1 MKKLLI
7 SIAIIPIICL
17 SLCNNILAE
26 TVYTEG
32 TLNYVIRNGTIVIT
46 KYFGRESSV
55 TVPSSINN
63 LPVIEIAS
71 GAFVDTNAKD
81 VIIPDTVIN
90 IAADSMDSNVKY
102 EIVDEAAVIKD
113 NYIQEETKDTTDSD
127 SKENIDISETV
138 DIDEPE
144 SNIDDGKEV
153 VVIEDEIVE
162 TGDVDPDAI
171 EDIEIK
177 EDSNNIVNNDNNSLF
192 IVVIG
197 GLIIGVIVYCIK
209 KKRH

>member
-90 IAADSMDSNVKY
+90 IAADAMDSDVKY

-153 VVIEDEIVE
+153 EVIEDEIVE
-162 TGDVDPDAI
+162 TGDVEII
-171 EDIEIK
+171 E
-177 EDSNNIVNNDNNSLF
+177 DNNSIDTTQENNEEHSTNIILF
-192 IVVIG
+192 IV
-197 GLIIGVIVYCIK
+197 IGVVALFVFIYNK
-209 KKRH
+209 KHKC

>member
-90 IAADSMDSNVKY
+90 IAADAMDSDVKY
-102 EIVDEAAVIKD
+102 EIVDEATVIKD
-113 NYIQEETKDTTDSD
+113 NYIQEETKDPTGSD
-127 SKENIDISETV
+127 SKENIDISEN
-138 DIDEPE
+138 IDEPE

-153 VVIEDEIVE
+153 EVIEDEIVE
-162 TGDVDPDAI
+162 TGDVEII
-171 EDIEIK
+171 E
-177 EDSNNIVNNDNNSLF
+177 DNNSIDTTQENNEEHSTNIILF
-192 IVVIG
+192 IV
-197 GLIIGVIVYCIK
+197 IGVVALFVFIYNK
-209 KKRH
+209 KHKC

>member
-90 IAADSMDSNVKY
+90 IAADAMDSNVKY

-127 SKENIDISETV
+127 SKENIDISEN
-138 DIDEPE
+138 IDEPE

-153 VVIEDEIVE
+153 EVIEDEIVE
-162 TGDVDPDAI
+162 TGDVEII
-171 EDIEIK
+171 E
-177 EDSNNIVNNDNNSLF
+177 DNNSIDTTQEKNEEHSTNIILF
-192 IVVIG
+192 IV
-197 GLIIGVIVYCIK
+197 IGVVALFVFIYNK
-209 KKRH
+209 KHKC

>member
-90 IAADSMDSNVKY
+90 IAADAMDSNVKY

-127 SKENIDISETV
+127 SKENIDKSETV

-162 TGDVDPDAI
+162 TGDVEII
-171 EDIEIK
+171 E
-177 EDSNNIVNNDNNSLF
+177 DNNSIDTTQENNEEHSTNIILF
-192 IVVIG
+192 IV
-197 GLIIGVIVYCIK
+197 IGVVALFVFIYNK
-209 KKRH
+209 KHKC

>member
-90 IAADSMDSNVKY
+90 IATDAMDSDVKY

-113 NYIQEETKDTTDSD
+113 NYIQEETKDPTGSD
-127 SKENIDISETV
+127 SKENIDISEN
-138 DIDEPE
+138 IDEPE

-153 VVIEDEIVE
+153 EVIEDEIVE
-162 TGDVDPDAI
+162 TGDVEII
-171 EDIEIK
+171 E
-177 EDSNNIVNNDNNSLF
+177 DNNSIDTTQENNEEHSTNIILF
-192 IVVIG
+192 IV
-197 GLIIGVIVYCIK
+197 IGVVALFVFTYNK
-209 KKRH
+209 KHKC

>member
-90 IAADSMDSNVKY
+90 IATDAMDSDVKY
-102 EIVDEAAVIKD
+102 EIVDEATVIKD

-127 SKENIDISETV
+127 SKENIDKSETV

-162 TGDVDPDAI
+162 TGDVEII
-171 EDIEIK
+171 E
-177 EDSNNIVNNDNNSLF
+177 DNNSIDTTQENNEEHSTNIIFF
-192 IVVIG
+192 IV
-197 GLIIGVIVYCIK
+197 IGVVALFVFIYNK
-209 KKRH
+209 KHKC